1 MINNLPTNTDSYFYY
16 TQISLE
22 GILKFLGQWSN
33 DVVFDSIQLAA
44 QQQQSQKQ
52 QRKNISLADSLTN
65 FVSSNNSSS
74 VLLEDLSNK
83 VINQVNE
90 LLLADEA
97 TPTSSTT
104 SFDLGAD
111 FNSPPSPPQTTS
123 AAANSGVV
131 QRAFSRNNLD
141 ITSVL
146 RTVLDYYESF
156 SKNPCLQLKLDILRS
171 MTYLAN
177 SVYDSRQQFEAL
189 AAKIQFNC
197 DWLGSFV
204 QQDIDNLG
212 VIYS

>member
-33 DVVFDSIQLAA
+33 DVVFDSIQLAS

-111 FNSPPSPPQTTS
+111 FNSPPSPPPTTS

-131 QRAFSRNNLD
+131 QRAFTRNNLD

>member
-33 DVVFDSIQLAA
+33 DVVFDSIQLAS

-111 FNSPPSPPQTTS
+111 FNSPPSPPPTTS
-123 AAANSGVV
+123 ATANSGVV
-131 QRAFSRNNLD
+131 QRAFTRNNLD